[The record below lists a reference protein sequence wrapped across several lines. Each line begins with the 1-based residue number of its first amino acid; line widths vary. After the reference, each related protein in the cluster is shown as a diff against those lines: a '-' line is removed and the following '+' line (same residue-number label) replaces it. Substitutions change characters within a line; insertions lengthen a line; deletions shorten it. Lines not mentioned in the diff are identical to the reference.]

1 MRESRFP
8 SQTPSARCKRATRA
22 EQARL
27 GYRQRKFLL
36 SVDAIAMID
45 DIKDSAR
52 LPSRDLVV
60 NRMVRKASI
69 LYDPQDCAPR
79 TTRSS
84 EVARSPVIIT
94 IDRDNAAYL
103 DKVVAHFA
111 PCMLGDALDAVLR
124 RARDLSP
131 APAQLSLQPLLSQ
144 EIAVSG

>member
-27 GYRQRKFLL
+27 GYRQRKFIL
-36 SVDAIAMID
+36 SID
-45 DIKDSAR
+45 TIGLIDGIKESAR
-52 LPSRDLVV
+52 LASRDLVV
-60 NRMVRKASI
+60 NRMVRKASV
-69 LYDPQDCAPR
+69 LYDPQDCEAR
-79 TTRSS
+79 NTR
-84 EVARSPVIIT
+84 RSDVVRSAVIIT

-103 DKVVAHFA
+103 DKVAAHYA
-111 PCMLGDALDAVLR
+111 PCTLGDALDAVLR